1 MFKKILLGLVGLI
14 LTLAAIGM
22 LLPRQSHVERSIVI
36 QRPPGLVFNAVN
48 SFALFPRWS
57 PWQHLDPGMKQV
69 ASGPQAGVGATL
81 QWSGNDKIGT
91 GRQVITASVPNEM
104 VASDITFGGMGTSKA
119 VFHLQPR
126 DQATLV
132 RWTLD
137 SDMGAG
143 PVGRYFGLFMD
154 KMVGKDYQRGLEQL
168 KALLETM
175 PDEHVGG
182 PAT

>member
-1 MFKKILLGLVGLI
+1 MWYASSWLARKGLPLRRA
-14 LTLAAIGM
+14 LAMSAM
-22 LLPRQSHVERSIVI
+22 ATARW
-36 QRPPGLVFNAVN
+36 
-48 SFALFPRWS
+48 ALA
-57 PWQHLDPGMKQV
+57 LCV
-69 ASGPQAGVGATL
+69 
-81 QWSGNDKIGT
+81 IGT